1 MREKIMRKKITII
14 LIFLIVF
21 GAENF
26 AERRY
31 VSKTGTSTPPYT
43 SWETAAD
50 SIMKAMNLSI
60 QGDSIIVGEGVFTE
74 VVIFNRGVTLIGMG
88 WECTTIKFVEGNS
101 SHEAILMTDNTC
113 ISNLK
118 IEGYSMQISKDGIY
132 AIRHADLNLN
142 VRINNVKISNFFT
155 GIALSGFYNVF
166 ADTNYISNCIV
177 DSCMVGI
184 NTSLNNVVI
193 RNNFVTASEIT
204 LNMRIGSFCTVHDN
218 VFVSAPYIS
227 SLFRTIKGDFGNPG
241 KIYNNII
248 MSKYQNNID
257 FDRSGAVIGPDTI
270 KNNLFIGNF
279 GVAIRTNG
287 TSDYRGV
294 FNNHISGGGYY
305 GFYGNAPLRFNN
317 FWNNGRHY
325 KTDNGS
331 VVDSISNLI
340 RFPMF
345 VDEEKDYHLQAYSP
359 LIDAGD
365 TLVKDK
371 DGTRSDIGLY
381 GGPYGTTYPY
391 LDLAPLEPRGITATV
406 TGDTTQLNWKRNHES
421 DFKHYL
427 VYGDTIQGFN
437 TDSTHL
443 IGTTT
448 DTTFTKVIP
457 GFSGSYY
464 ISFKSEDN
472 QGNISDASEEI
483 RIVPVG
489 IKGEGHEVAM
499 DYKLF
504 QNYPNPF
511 NPGTVI
517 GFRLKEE
524 GRVQLTVYTL
534 TGEKIKVLRD
544 ESLTSGYYES
554 LFTGEGLSS
563 GIYLYKLNVIS
574 PSGLPVYTDIKKMIL
589 VK

>member
-1 MREKIMRKKITII
+1 MRKKLTII
-14 LIFLIVF
+14 LFLLIVF
-21 GAENF
+21 GAETF

-31 VSKTGTSTPPYT
+31 VSKTGTSTQPYT

-50 SIMKAMNLSI
+50 SIMKAMSLSI
-60 QGDSIIVGEGVFTE
+60 QGDTIIVGEGVFTE

-88 WECTTIKFVEGNS
+88 WESTVIKFPEGISNS
-101 SHEAILMTDNTC
+101 GAVFLSDWTE

-118 IEGYSMQISKDGIY
+118 IEGVGTEGYNRGIRGFRSDGQ
-132 AIRHADLNLN
+132 NLN
-142 VRINNVKISNFFT
+142 FTIKYLKISNFF
-155 GIALSGFYNVF
+155 GGMSLAGSYLPIG
-166 ADTNYISNCIV
+166 DTLY
-177 DSCMVGI
+177 
-184 NTSLNNVVI
+184 
-193 RNNFVTASEIT
+193 
-204 LNMRIGSFCTVHDN
+204 VHDN
-218 VFVSAPYIS
+218 VIDSCKVGIAVQVNNIVIKDNFITASETALHLQIASSSIVHDNVLISAPY
-227 SLFRTIKGDFGNPG
+227 FFTFFMKFTTIQEGFSNPA
-241 KIYNNII
+241 KIYNNRLSSLFETYID
-248 MSKYQNNID
+248 NNSWGIE
-257 FDRSGAVIGPDTI
+257 AGPDTI
-270 KNNLFIGNF
+270 KNNILTGNF

-287 TSDYRGV
+287 TSTYRDI
-294 FNNHISGGGYY
+294 FNNHISGGRIY
-305 GFYGNAPLRFNN
+305 GFLGQSPLRFNN
-317 FWNNGRHY
+317 FWSNSRHY
-325 KTDNGS
+325 RTEDGS
-331 VVDSISNLI
+331 VVDTISNI
-340 RFPMF
+340 IHFPMF
-345 VDEEKDYHLQAYSP
+345 VNEDKDYHLQAYSP

-381 GGPYGTTYPY
+381 GGPFGTTYPY

-427 VYGDTIQGFN
+427 VYGDTTQGFN
-437 TDSTHL
+437 ADSTHL
-443 IGTTT
+443 IGITT

-464 ISFKSEDN
+464 ISFKSEDK

-499 DYKLF
+499 DYRLF

-534 TGEKIKVLRD
+534 TGEKIKELRD
-544 ESLTSGYYES
+544 ESLSAGYYES
-554 LFTGEGLSS
+554 YFTGEGLSS

-574 PSGLPVYTDIKKMIL
+574 LSGLPVYTDIKKMVL

>member
-1 MREKIMRKKITII
+1 MRNKLTILLI
-14 LIFLIVF
+14 LLIAF
-21 GAENF
+21 SAENF
-26 AERRY
+26 AEKRY

-60 QGDSIIVGEGVFTE
+60 QGDTIIVGEGVFTE
-74 VVIFNRGVTLIGMG
+74 VVVFNRGVTLIGMG
-88 WECTTIKFVEGNS
+88 WESTTIKFVEGNS

-193 RNNFVTASEIT
+193 RNNFVTTSEIA
-204 LNMRIGSFCTVHDN
+204 LNMRIGSFCTVYDN
-218 VFVSAPYIS
+218 VFVSVPYIS

-248 MSKYQNNID
+248 MSKYKTNID
-257 FDRSGAVIGPDTI
+257 IDRSGAMIGPDTI

-287 TSDYRGV
+287 TSDYRDV

-325 KTDNGS
+325 KTDDGS
-331 VVDSISNLI
+331 AVDTISNII

-345 VDEEKDYHLQAYSP
+345 VDEEKDYHLQEYSP

-406 TGDTTQLNWKRNHES
+406 TGDTAQLNWKRNHES

-427 VYGDTIQGFN
+427 VYGDTTQGFN

-448 DTTFTKVIP
+448 DTTFTKIIP

-472 QGNISDASEEI
+472 QGNKSDASEEI

-489 IKGEGHEVAM
+489 IKGEAHEIAM
-499 DYKLF
+499 DYRLF

-534 TGEKIKVLRD
+534 TGEKIKELRD
-544 ESLTSGYYES
+544 ESLSAGYYES
-554 LFTGEGLSS
+554 YFTGEGLSS
-563 GIYLYKLNVIS
+563 GIYLYKLNIIS
-574 PSGLPVYTDIKKMIL
+574 PSGLPVYTDLKKMIL

>member
-1 MREKIMRKKITII
+1 MIMYWYLLLT
-14 LIFLIVF
+14 FF
-21 GAENF
+21 
-26 AERRY
+26 
-31 VSKTGTSTPPYT
+31 PY
-43 SWETAAD
+43 
-50 SIMKAMNLSI
+50 
-60 QGDSIIVGEGVFTE
+60 F
-74 VVIFNRGVTLIGMG
+74 
-88 WECTTIKFVEGNS
+88 
-101 SHEAILMTDNTC
+101 
-113 ISNLK
+113 
-118 IEGYSMQISKDGIY
+118 
-132 AIRHADLNLN
+132 
-142 VRINNVKISNFFT
+142 
-155 GIALSGFYNVF
+155 
-166 ADTNYISNCIV
+166 
-177 DSCMVGI
+177 
-184 NTSLNNVVI
+184 
-193 RNNFVTASEIT
+193 SEIDRF
-204 LNMRIGSFCTVHDN
+204 MK
-218 VFVSAPYIS
+218 VSVIQ
-227 SLFRTIKGDFGNPG
+227 RR
-241 KIYNNII
+241 IYNNIVYEFI
-248 MSKYQNNID
+248 SRPYIDNNSWGIE
-257 FDRSGAVIGPDTI
+257 AGPDTI
-270 KNNLFIGNF
+270 KNNLLTGNF

-287 TSDYRGV
+287 TSTYRDI
-294 FNNHISGGGYY
+294 FNNHISGGRI
-305 GFYGNAPLRFNN
+305 LRFSTAKRPLSDLIT
-317 FWNNGRHY
+317 FGVTADIIR
-325 KTDNGS
+325 TEDGS
-331 VVDSISNLI
+331 VVDSISNII

-345 VDEEKDYHLQAYSP
+345 VNEDKDYHLQEYSP

-427 VYGDTIQGFN
+427 VYGDTTQGFN
-437 TDSTHL
+437 ADSTHL
-443 IGTTT
+443 IGITT
-448 DTTFTKVIP
+448 DTTFTKIIP

-499 DYKLF
+499 DYRLF

-534 TGEKIKVLRD
+534 TGEKIKELRD
-544 ESLTSGYYES
+544 ESLSAGYYES
-554 LFTGEGLSS
+554 YFTGEGLSS

-574 PSGLPVYTDIKKMIL
+574 PFRPAGLYGY
-589 VK
+589 

>member
-1 MREKIMRKKITII
+1 MRNRLTII

-21 GAENF
+21 GAESF
-26 AERRY
+26 AEKRY

-50 SIMKAMNLSI
+50 SIMKAMSLSI
-60 QGDSIIVGEGVFTE
+60 QGDTIIVGKGVFTE
-74 VVIFNRGVTLIGMG
+74 IVRFNRGVILIGIG
-88 WECTTIKFVEGNS
+88 WENTIIKLIPDSSYAVILKDQCEIKNLKVEGNGV
-101 SHEAILMTDNTC
+101 NTFT
-113 ISNLK
+113 
-118 IEGYSMQISKDGIY
+118 EGIF
-132 AIRHADLNLN
+132 ADRGPDENLN
-142 VRINNVKISNFFT
+142 VWINNVKVSNFFV
-155 GIALSGFYNVF
+155 GISLHGFYNLL
-166 ADTNYISNCIV
+166 ADTNYVSNSIV
-177 DSCMVGI
+177 DSCKQGI
-184 NTSLNNVVI
+184 TTSLNNVVI
-193 RNNFVTASEIT
+193 ANNFVTASDKA
-204 LNMRIGSFCTVHDN
+204 LYMQIGSFCSIHDN
-218 VFVSAPYIS
+218 VLVSAPY
-227 SLFRTIKGDFGNPG
+227 FFYYFMKFTTIQEGFSNPA
-241 KIYNNII
+241 KIYNNILLSI
-248 MSKYQNNID
+248 FETYIDNNSWGIE
-257 FDRSGAVIGPDTI
+257 AGPDTI
-270 KNNLFIGNF
+270 KNNLLTGNF

-287 TSDYRGV
+287 TSTYRDI
-294 FNNHISGGGYY
+294 FNNHISGGRFY
-305 GFYGNAPLRFNN
+305 GFLGQSPLRFNN
-317 FWNNGRHY
+317 FWSNSRHY
-325 KTDNGS
+325 RTEDGS
-331 VVDSISNLI
+331 VVDSISNII

-345 VDEEKDYHLQAYSP
+345 VNEDKDYHLQEYSP

-365 TLVKDK
+365 TLAKDK

-427 VYGDTIQGFN
+427 VYGDTTQGFN
-437 TDSTHL
+437 ADSTHL

-448 DTTFTKVIP
+448 DTTFTKIIP

-472 QGNISDASEEI
+472 HGNISDASEEI

-489 IKGEGHEVAM
+489 VKGEGHEVAM
-499 DYKLF
+499 DYRLF

-534 TGEKIKVLRD
+534 TGEKIKELRE
-544 ESLTSGYYES
+544 ESLSAGYYES
-554 LFTGEGLSS
+554 YFTGEGLSS

-574 PSGLPVYTDIKKMIL
+574 PSGLPVYTDIKKMMFL
-589 VK
+589 K

>member
-1 MREKIMRKKITII
+1 MRKKITII

-21 GAENF
+21 SAENF

-31 VSKTGTSTPPYT
+31 VSKTGTSTPPYS

-50 SIMKAMNLSI
+50 SIMKAMSLSI
-60 QGDSIIVGEGVFTE
+60 QGDTIIVGEGVFTE
-74 VVIFNRGVTLIGMG
+74 VVIFYRGVTLVGMG
-88 WECTTIKFVEGNS
+88 WESTTIKFVEGNS
-101 SHEAILMTDNTC
+101 SHEAIKMADNTD

-118 IEGYSMQISKDGIY
+118 LEGYSMEISKNGIY
-132 AIRHADLNLN
+132 ASRQPNLNLN
-142 VRINNVKISNFFT
+142 VRISNVKISNFFLGIFISGYYNALSDT
-155 GIALSGFYNVF
+155 SYVSNNIIDSCKEGIA
-166 ADTNYISNCIV
+166 TI
-177 DSCMVGI
+177 M
-184 NTSLNNVVI
+184 NNVKI
-193 RNNFVTASEIT
+193 YNNFISASESSLI
-204 LNMRIGSFCTVHDN
+204 MQIGSACIVHDN
-218 VFVSAPYIS
+218 ALVSAPYIS
-227 SLFRTIKGDFGNPG
+227 SYFSTINRHDNNPAR
-241 KIYNNII
+241 IYNNIV
-248 MSKYQNNID
+248 MSLYKTNID
-257 FDRSGAVIGPDTI
+257 LDTYGIEVGPDTI
-270 KNNLFIGNF
+270 KNNLLTGNF
-279 GVAIRTNG
+279 GIAIRTNG
-287 TSDYRGV
+287 TSTYRDI

-331 VVDSISNLI
+331 VVDSISNKI

-381 GGPYGTTYPY
+381 GGPYGATYPY

-406 TGDTTQLNWKRNHES
+406 TGDTTQLKWKRNHES

-427 VYGDTIQGFN
+427 VYGDTTQGFN
-437 TDSTHL
+437 ADSTHL
-443 IGTTT
+443 IGTTR
-448 DTTFTKVIP
+448 DTTFTKIIP

-489 IKGEGHEVAM
+489 VKGEGHEVAM

-534 TGEKIKVLRD
+534 TGERIKVLRD

-589 VK
+589 LK

>member
-1 MREKIMRKKITII
+1 MRKRITII
-14 LIFLIVF
+14 LIFLLVF
-21 GAENF
+21 GAQTF
-26 AERRY
+26 AEKRY

-50 SIMKAMNLSI
+50 SIMKAMSLSI
-60 QGDSIIVGEGVFTE
+60 QGDTIIVGKGVFTE
-74 VVIFNRGVTLIGMG
+74 VVIFNRGVTLVGMG
-88 WECTTIKFVEGNS
+88 WESTVIKLPEGISNS
-101 SHEAILMTDNTC
+101 GAVFLSDWTE

-118 IEGYSMQISKDGIY
+118 IEGVGTEGYNRGIRGFRSDGQ
-132 AIRHADLNLN
+132 NLN
-142 VRINNVKISNFFT
+142 FTIKYLKITNFF
-155 GIALSGFYNVF
+155 GGMSLAGFYLPIG
-166 ADTNYISNCIV
+166 DTLY
-177 DSCMVGI
+177 
-184 NTSLNNVVI
+184 
-193 RNNFVTASEIT
+193 
-204 LNMRIGSFCTVHDN
+204 VHDN
-218 VFVSAPYIS
+218 VIDSCNEGISTIVNNVIIYNNFISASESALHMRIASACIVHDNVLVSAPYIS
-227 SLFRTIKGDFGNPG
+227 TYFRTIDGHDNYPAR
-241 KIYNNII
+241 IYNNIV
-248 MSKYQNNID
+248 MSLYKTNINI
-257 FDRSGAVIGPDTI
+257 STYGIELGPDTI
-270 KNNLFIGNF
+270 KNNLLTGNF

-287 TSDYRGV
+287 TSTYRDV

-331 VVDSISNLI
+331 VVDTISNKI

-345 VDEEKDYHLQAYSP
+345 VNEEKDYHLQAYSP

-381 GGPYGTTYPY
+381 GGPFGTIYPY

-427 VYGDTIQGFN
+427 VYGDTTQGFN
-437 TDSTHL
+437 ADLTHL

-448 DTTFTKVIP
+448 DTIFTKIIP

-483 RIVPVG
+483 RVVPVG
-489 IKGEGHEVAM
+489 VKGEGHEVAM
-499 DYKLF
+499 DYRLF

-534 TGEKIKVLRD
+534 TGEKIKELRD
-544 ESLTSGYYES
+544 ESLSAGYYES

-574 PSGLPVYTDIKKMIL
+574 PQGLPVYTDIKK
-589 VK
+589 